1 MLISCFFL
9 FSNFQKGTSGP
20 IGTAIKSLNDN
31 LKAFVA
37 FVPIPTKV
45 PELDIALFNG
55 KQDLLC
61 LYELCRGVA
70 LGQDFIDPKYLHK
83 KLPDISTVR
92 SEYIN

>member
-1 MLISCFFL
+1 M
-9 FSNFQKGTSGP
+9 KGE
-20 IGTAIKSLNDN
+20 L
-31 LKAFVA
+31 
-37 FVPIPTKV
+37 TKV

-70 LGQDFIDPKYLHK
+70 LGQIDQKYLHK

-92 SEYIN
+92 SQYINWDSKLLTLLYLILS